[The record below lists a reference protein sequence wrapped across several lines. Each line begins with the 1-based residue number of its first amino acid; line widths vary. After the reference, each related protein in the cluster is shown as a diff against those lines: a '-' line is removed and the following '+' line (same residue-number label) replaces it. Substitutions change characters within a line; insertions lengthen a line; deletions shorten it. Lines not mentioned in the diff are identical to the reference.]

1 MEVKGF
7 EIIRNLDLAIDVA
20 KRLRFHNIAISI
32 DDLGVDWPLLTE
44 LKSFPFVEIKVDRE
58 FITGCADNRLKQT
71 VCRRILELADRHG
84 ARTVAKGVET
94 RSDLVATHE
103 MGFDLAQGYLFG
115 KPANAKKFARA
126 SLARPTVLA

>member
-1 MEVKGF
+1 M
-7 EIIRNLDLAIDVA
+7 
-20 KRLRFHNIAISI
+20 RFHNIAISI
-32 DDLGVDWPLLTE
+32 DDVGVNWPSFTE
-44 LKSFPFVEIKVDRE
+44 LPSFPFVEMKVDRE

-71 VCRRILELADRHG
+71 VCRSILELADRYG

-126 SLARPTVLA
+126 ALSRPVTALA